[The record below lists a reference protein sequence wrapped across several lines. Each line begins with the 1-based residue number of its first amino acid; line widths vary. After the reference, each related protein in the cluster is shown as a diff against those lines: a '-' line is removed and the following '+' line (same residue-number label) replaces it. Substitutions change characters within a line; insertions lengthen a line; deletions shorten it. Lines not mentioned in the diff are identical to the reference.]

1 MGEREWDEEEVD
13 EAEWEDEEWELEP
26 TDPSHPDYDLS
37 EAAPYVGGERPSR
50 ALPLARWV
58 IWVISIIVIL
68 SLLVPVLLRLL
79 YG

>member
-1 MGEREWDEEEVD
+1 MSEREWEEEETE
-13 EAEWEDEEWELEP
+13 EAEWEDGEWELEP

-50 ALPLARWV
+50 VLPLARWV
-58 IWVISIIVIL
+58 IWVISLIVIF